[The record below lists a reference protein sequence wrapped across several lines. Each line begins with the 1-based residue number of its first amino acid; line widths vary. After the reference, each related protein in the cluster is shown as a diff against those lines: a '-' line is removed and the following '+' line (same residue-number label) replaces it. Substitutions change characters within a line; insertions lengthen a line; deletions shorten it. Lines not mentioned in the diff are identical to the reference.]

1 MILLDKSRA
10 FQTQLLLV
18 SSEIPLESDDE
29 PGRTKRRR
37 FMTVTISSNYA
48 GNFLQRDSL
57 ARGGGL

>member
-10 FQTQLLLV
+10 FQTQLLLE

-29 PGRTKRRR
+29 PGRTKPRR

-48 GNFLQRDSL
+48 GNFLQGDS
-57 ARGGGL
+57 AS